1 MKKMMMLTTTAYM
14 SERFN
19 RDNILILE
27 RMGYEVHVVANFD
40 KGNPSTKEV
49 LDSFRQWVEEHHGQC
64 YSIAITAHPSD
75 QKSFWKAYHQCMNL
89 IEKNHYEFIHCHTPV
104 GGVLGRLLGHKAHI
118 KVMYTAHGFHFF
130 DGAPLKNWLLFYPVE
145 KFLSKWTDVLV
156 TINHEDYQRAKDKFH
171 AKKTVYIPGVGVDF
185 TKFNSD
191 RINRNAKRLE
201 MGWKPDDKIIISVG
215 ELSVRKN
222 HEVIIRA
229 IAELHDDSIKCV
241 ICGTGVLEDQL
252 KNLVA
257 ELKLENQ
264 VQLLGYRTDISEL
277 CQAADV
283 FALPSLQEGLSIALM
298 EAIACKVPV
307 VCSRIRG
314 DVDLV
319 TDTNYMFDP
328 KSVKE
333 TGKALKYA
341 LESDNAKVVAE
352 NYERLKVCDITNID
366 RMMVDDYTLLGK
378 SGGGAAHHRSSELS

>member
-27 RMGYEVHVVANFD
+27 KMGYEVHVVANFD

-49 LDSFRQWVEEHHGQC
+49 LDSFKQWVEEHHGHC

-75 QKSFWKAYHQCMNL
+75 QKDFWKAYHQCMNL

-104 GGVLGRLLGHKAHI
+104 GGVLGRLLGHKVGI

-145 KFLSKWTDVLV
+145 KYLSKWTDVLI
-156 TINHEDYQRAKDKFH
+156 TITNEDYQRAKTKFH
-171 AKKTVYIPGVGVDF
+171 AKRTIYLPGVGIDLS
-185 TKFNSD
+185 KFPSGSID
-191 RINRNAKRLE
+191 RNAKRAG
-201 MGWKPDDKIIISVG
+201 MGWKPEEKVIISVG

-222 HEVIIRA
+222 HEVMIRA
-229 IAELHDDSIKCV
+229 IAKLNDTSIRYV

-252 KNLVA
+252 KSLIS
-257 ELKLENQ
+257 ELGLENQ

-277 CQAADV
+277 CQSADL
-283 FALPSLQEGLSIALM
+283 FALPSLQEGLSVALM

-319 TDTNYMFDP
+319 TNEKYMFDP
-328 KSVKE
+328 RSVE
-333 TGKALKYA
+333 EAEQALRYALKMNDFVEIEENYRKLKECDISKINKMMHEEYA
-341 LESDNAKVVAE
+341 L
-352 NYERLKVCDITNID
+352 
-366 RMMVDDYTLLGK
+366 M
-378 SGGGAAHHRSSELS
+378 SSKEGLD

>member
-27 RMGYEVHVVANFD
+27 KMGYEVHVVANFD

-49 LDSFRQWVEEHHGQC
+49 LDSFKQWVEEHHGHC

-75 QKSFWKAYHQCMNL
+75 QKDFWKAYHQCMNL

-145 KFLSKWTDVLV
+145 KYLSKWTDVLV
-156 TINHEDYQRAKDKFH
+156 TINHEDYQRAKTKFH

-185 TKFNSD
+185 SKF
-191 RINRNAKRLE
+191 
-201 MGWKPDDKIIISVG
+201 
-215 ELSVRKN
+215 N

-229 IAELHDDSIKCV
+229 VAALHDDSIKYV
-241 ICGTGVLEDQL
+241 ICGTGALEDQL
-252 KNLVA
+252 KSLIS
-257 ELKLENQ
+257 ELGLENQ

-277 CQAADV
+277 CQAADI
-283 FALPSLQEGLSIALM
+283 FALPSLQEGLSVALM
-298 EAIACKVPV
+298 EAIACKNPV

-319 TDTNYMFDP
+319 TDKNYMFDP
-328 KSVKE
+328 RSVEEAKD
-333 TGKALKYA
+333 ALKYA
-341 LESDNAKVVAE
+341 LESDNSKAVAE

-366 RMMVDDYTLLGK
+366 KMMVDDYTLLEK
-378 SGGGAAHHRSSELS
+378 SGGCSAS

>member
-49 LDSFRQWVEEHHGQC
+49 LDSFQQWVEEHHGHC

-75 QKSFWKAYHQCMNL
+75 QKDFWNAYHQCMDL

-130 DGAPLKNWLLFYPVE
+130 DGAPLKNWLLFYPIE
-145 KFLSKWTDVLV
+145 KFLSKWTDVLI
-156 TINHEDYQRAKDKFH
+156 TITKEDYQRASSKFH
-171 AKKTVYIPGVGVDF
+171 AKQTVYLPGVGIDLS
-185 TKFNSD
+185 KFSAGI
-191 RINRNAKRLE
+191 INRDAKRQE
-201 MGWKPDDKIIISVG
+201 MGWKPDEKVIISVG

-222 HEVIIRA
+222 HEVMIRT
-229 IAELHDDSIKCV
+229 LGQLNDKSVRYV
-241 ICGTGVLEDQL
+241 ICGTGALEDKL
-252 KNLVA
+252 KSLIS
-257 ELKLENQ
+257 ELGLQER

-277 CQAADV
+277 CQAADI
-283 FALPSLQEGLSIALM
+283 FALPSLQEGLSVALM

-319 TDTNYMFDP
+319 TDENYMFDP
-328 KSVKE
+328 KSDKE
-333 TGKALKYA
+333 AVKALKYA
-341 LESDNAKVVAE
+341 LKSDNAKTVTE
-352 NYERLKVCDITNID
+352 NYEQLKACDIRNID
-366 RMMVDDYTLLGK
+366 RMM
-378 SGGGAAHHRSSELS
+378 SESYKDIVCI

>member
-49 LDSFRQWVEEHHGQC
+49 LDSFRQWVEEHHGHC

-75 QKSFWKAYHQCMNL
+75 QKDFWKAYRQCMDL

-104 GGVLGRLLGHKAHI
+104 GGVLGRILGHKAHI

-130 DGAPLKNWLLFYPVE
+130 DGAPLKNGLLFYPVE
-145 KFLSKWTDVLV
+145 KFLSKWTDVLI
-156 TINHEDYQRAKDKFH
+156 TITKEDYKRASSKFH
-171 AKKTVYIPGVGVDF
+171 AKKTVYLPGVGIDLS
-185 TKFNSD
+185 KFSAGI
-191 RINRNAKRLE
+191 INRDAKRQE
-201 MGWKPDDKIIISVG
+201 MGWKLDEKVIISVG

-222 HEVIIRA
+222 HEVMIRA
-229 IAELHDDSIKCV
+229 LGRINDKSVRYV
-241 ICGTGVLEDQL
+241 ICGTGALEDQL
-252 KNLVA
+252 KSLIS
-257 ELKLENQ
+257 ELGLQER

-283 FALPSLQEGLSIALM
+283 FSLPSLQEGLSVALM
-298 EAIACKVPV
+298 EAIACRVPV

-319 TDTNYMFDP
+319 SDDKYLFNP
-328 KSVKE
+328 KSVE
-333 TGKALKYA
+333 EVYGAVKYA
-341 LESDNAKVVAE
+341 LNSNNSTAVAN
-352 NYERLKVCDITNID
+352 NYQTLKQCDVRNIEALMRIEYQSIID
-366 RMMVDDYTLLGK
+366 Q
-378 SGGGAAHHRSSELS
+378 H